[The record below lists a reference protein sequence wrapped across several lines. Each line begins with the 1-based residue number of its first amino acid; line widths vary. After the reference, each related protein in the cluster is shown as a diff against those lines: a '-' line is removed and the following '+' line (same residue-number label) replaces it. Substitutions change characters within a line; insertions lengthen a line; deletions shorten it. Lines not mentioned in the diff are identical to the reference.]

1 MTWHMGRI
9 RILIKSPYVI
19 RNTDLSMLLRNQLD
33 ADVVAANICEKIK
46 ELSESMSMS
55 RQLSVGQDDRVVHA
69 VGSPRFY
76 D

>member
-1 MTWHMGRI
+1 
-9 RILIKSPYVI
+9 
-19 RNTDLSMLLRNQLD
+19 MLLRNQLD

>member
-1 MTWHMGRI
+1 MI
-9 RILIKSPYVI
+9 QSPYVT
-19 RNTDLSMLLRNQLD
+19 RNTNLSMLLRNQLD